1 MIGLFTAAVLAL
13 VAGLASAQVSAD
25 SAALGHVRALSGG
38 GAAQTAAAIDIAKL
52 RDAKADMALQALL
65 DRSLYTYVNA
75 SGAVVPVVPGE
86 ATPDGALPLRHAYG
100 GEPLA
105 DATGAQVAVPKS
117 ALKNVAAGRKLR
129 KLGRELLRINGPD
142 PQERRS
148 AAFFLGRQQDDTL
161 MPLLQAAR
169 ENETAKWTRRG
180 IEEAIEV
187 TRLASAD
194 PKVRIEA
201 VTRLAGMHS
210 GYALSEFGKA
220 LENDTEKD
228 ADVAEAMR
236 RAVARIE
243 RWGILTK
250 VAQTAWNGLSLASIL
265 AVIAVGLA
273 ITFGLMKVINMA
285 HGELM
290 LVGAYATYLVQA
302 GFKAALPPSAFAI
315 YPILAI
321 PIAFLTAAALGVV
334 VEHLIVRHLYGRPLD
349 TLLATFGVSLALQ
362 QLARHTFGAQNV
374 DIASPAWLSGGWQV
388 ITGVA
393 LPYNRLYIL
402 ALSVLCVGGTYLVL
416 LRSGAGLRIRAVTQ
430 NRQMSASLGIA
441 TRKVDRW
448 TFAFGSGLAGVGGC
462 ALSQLGNVGPDLGQ
476 TYIIDAF
483 MVVVLGGVGKL
494 AGVICGA
501 FMIGGGNKILEGVT
515 SSPVAGKVL
524 ILAALILFLQKNP
537 LGIFPDRG
545 RQASDGESA

>member
-1 MIGLFTAAVLAL
+1 
-13 VAGLASAQVSAD
+13 
-25 SAALGHVRALSGG
+25 
-38 GAAQTAAAIDIAKL
+38 
-52 RDAKADMALQALL
+52 
-65 DRSLYTYVNA
+65 
-75 SGAVVPVVPGE
+75 
-86 ATPDGALPLRHAYG
+86 
-100 GEPLA
+100 
-105 DATGAQVAVPKS
+105 
-117 ALKNVAAGRKLR
+117 
-129 KLGRELLRINGPD
+129 
-142 PQERRS
+142 
-148 AAFFLGRQQDDTL
+148 
-161 MPLLQAAR
+161 
-169 ENETAKWTRRG
+169 KWTRRG

-187 TRLASAD
+187 IHLDSAD
-194 PKVRIEA
+194 PAVRIEA
-201 VTRLAGMHS
+201 VRRLAAMHS
-210 GYALSEFGKA
+210 GYALSVFGKA
-220 LENDTEKD
+220 LEAESEKD

-236 RAVARIE
+236 LAVARIE
-243 RWGILTK
+243 RWGIVK
-250 VAQTAWNGLSLASIL
+250 KIVQTTWNGVSLASIL

-290 LVGAYATYLVQA
+290 LVGAYATYFVQVA
-302 GFKAALPPSAFAI
+302 FKAFLPQSVFGM

-321 PIAFLTAAALGVV
+321 PIAFVTAAIFGVV
-334 VEHLIVRHLYGRPLD
+334 IEHLIVRHLYGRPLD

-362 QLARHTFGAQNV
+362 QLARHSFGAQNV
-374 DIASPAWLSGGWQV
+374 DIASPAWLTGGWQI
-388 ITGVA
+388 ITGVV

-402 ALSVLCVGGTYLVL
+402 VLGATCILGTYFVL
-416 LRSGAGLRIRAVTQ
+416 LRSSAGLRIRAVTQ

-524 ILAALILFLQKNP
+524 VLVALILFLQKNP
-537 LGIFPDRG
+537 LGIFPDKG
-545 RQASDGESA
+545 REASDGDSL